1 MSEKYDV
8 IIIGGGLSG
17 LIAGC
22 YLSKHGAKVAIIEKN
37 SSVGGFCSSFRRKGF
52 TFDSTVHSLGSCREN
67 GQFGKIFTDFNM
79 YNEISIKKAELS
91 DVIIRGDD
99 ICYITSGVNNVIK
112 EFQNRFPGEKENI
125 KSFFNMIN
133 RFDINS
139 NASFIIYYKKFSKIN
154 FETFLNNYF
163 NNKDLK
169 SLLAV
174 FLGNAGL
181 SAYDVSCLSA
191 IAMFKEFVLDGGYF
205 VKGGMQQL
213 SNLLL
218 KKFIEYGGKVRLSS
232 EVVKITLKNRNVSG
246 VILKNKQSLLSSY
259 IISASDVRTT
269 FLKLIGEEHLGVN
282 IVRKLKNLVPSVS
295 GFVVYIGM
303 KKKVKNV
310 YGTRALWYVPINK
323 DINKFYG
330 DTFRNKLD
338 LDSKFL
344 LCTFPSENDDTLA
357 PPDSSVMQLYT
368 LVPFLNEK
376 FWIKNKKLVTN
387 KLIKRVEEILPEVCE
402 NIVVVDSASPL
413 TLFRYTNNY
422 RGACYGWASTIDQ
435 SSATLVRPKSLIDGL
450 YLTGHWVT
458 YGAGQGGTPMVA
470 YAGRKIAEMVL
481 NRLLKK

>member
-1 MSEKYDV
+1 M
-8 IIIGGGLSG
+8 
-17 LIAGC
+17 
-22 YLSKHGAKVAIIEKN
+22 
-37 SSVGGFCSSFRRKGF
+37 
-52 TFDSTVHSLGSCREN
+52 
-67 GQFGKIFTDFNM
+67 
-79 YNEISIKKAELS
+79 
-91 DVIIRGDD
+91 
-99 ICYITSGVNNVIK
+99 
-112 EFQNRFPGEKENI
+112 
-125 KSFFNMIN
+125 
-133 RFDINS
+133 
-139 NASFIIYYKKFSKIN
+139 
-154 FETFLNNYF
+154 
-163 NNKDLK
+163 
-169 SLLAV
+169 
-174 FLGNAGL
+174 
-181 SAYDVSCLSA
+181 
-191 IAMFKEFVLDGGYF
+191 
-205 VKGGMQQL
+205 
-213 SNLLL
+213 
-218 KKFIEYGGKVRLSS
+218 
-232 EVVKITLKNRNVSG
+232 
-246 VILKNKQSLLSSY
+246 LSSY